1 MKNKTHQTI
10 IMTINLV
17 HPQSH
22 KVFRAQSTCTIV
34 LVMFMRM
41 SLFETN
47 TEVGCLFAASQVK
60 LALSLTT
67 TSY

>member
-1 MKNKTHQTI
+1 
-10 IMTINLV
+10 MTINLV

-22 KVFRAQSTCTIV
+22 KVFRAQSTVV

-41 SLFETN
+41 SLFETT